1 MPTKTARVSLS
12 VKASHNKFLIPFR
25 FQYSNPDWPQLPPAP
40 VEPEEEELIGDQANE
55 RGEAKKIRNPSGP
68 KAKDPYAESDD
79 TSAFLPIFVAVGAF
93 IPLIFCLCKL

>member
-1 MPTKTARVSLS
+1 
-12 VKASHNKFLIPFR
+12 LIPFR